1 MSFGVVRTGRVN
13 DRKVDIFLEASQ
25 MIRVGFSQV
34 QDKLREFGL
43 ESSNLIVAVDFT
55 KSNEW
60 TGEYLPFDIHFGSFC
75 HWGAIER
82 SHVRDTHLES
92 STKRTNEDNEQRL
105 MPIFITRTGLI
116 WCGMC
121 FGAIHRRQTL
131 LSGSVLARHWV
142 GAKPI
147 RVCHPSHRRDP
158 VPV

>member
-1 MSFGVVRTGRVN
+1 
-13 DRKVDIFLEASQ
+13 

-82 SHVRDTHLES
+82 SHVRDAW
-92 STKRTNEDNEQRL
+92 KAQQNEQ
-105 MPIFITRTGLI
+105 TRI
-116 WCGMC
+116 
-121 FGAIHRRQTL
+121 
-131 LSGSVLARHWV
+131 
-142 GAKPI
+142 KNK
-147 RVCHPSHRRDP
+147 D
-158 VPV
+158 